1 LQRMEKQKGRVIR
14 KLLRV
19 DEVGLYEITLL
30 NDKVIKIKDING
42 CKVRNNEVILDYV
55 EANSKTK

>member
-1 LQRMEKQKGRVIR
+1 MEKQKGRVIR
-14 KLLRV
+14 KLLKV
-19 DEVGLYEITLL
+19 DEVELYEITLL

-55 EANSKTK
+55 ETNSKTK

>member
-1 LQRMEKQKGRVIR
+1 MEKQKGRVIR
-14 KLLRV
+14 KLLKV

-55 EANSKTK
+55 ETNSKTK

>member
-1 LQRMEKQKGRVIR
+1 MEEAKPKILR
-14 KLLRV
+14 LLRV

>member
-1 LQRMEKQKGRVIR
+1 MEKQKGRVIR